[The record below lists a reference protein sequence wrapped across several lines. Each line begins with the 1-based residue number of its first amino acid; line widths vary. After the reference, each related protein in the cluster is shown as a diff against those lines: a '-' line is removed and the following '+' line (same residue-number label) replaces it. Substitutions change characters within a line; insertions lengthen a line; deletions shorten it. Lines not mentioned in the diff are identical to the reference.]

1 MSGEEAVGSWLSP
14 TTKKSWEAMRT
25 DPEFQI
31 VMKAELA
38 EKTLD
43 KADVI
48 LMRPTDFSL
57 LRQLG
62 KLIQKESQP
71 TSTTSTWQWT

>member
-1 MSGEEAVGSWLSP
+1 
-14 TTKKSWEAMRT
+14 MRT

-57 LRQLG
+57 LR
-62 KLIQKESQP
+62 
-71 TSTTSTWQWT
+71 